1 MACARPADKAVCDF
15 FDFSRLHSCPSAV
28 PTLSSD
34 LNWDK
39 YEWVARER
47 GGRFVLLFSF
57 LVWLVEKAGEIYY
70 KSIGVPFK
78 NQVR

>member
-15 FDFSRLHSCPSAV
+15 FDFSRLRSCPSAV

-39 YEWVARER
+39 GGWVGEGEYVCLALSLFGAMER
-47 GGRFVLLFSF
+47 QDEDITGS
-57 LVWLVEKAGEIYY
+57 
-70 KSIGVPFK
+70 
-78 NQVR
+78 